1 MALKMRRLGWR
12 LITVAFALCVIS
24 SSVVLA
30 QENAVSGI
38 EDYLS
43 DPSLAE
49 DVSSEYITLDVRDKD
64 LKEILKFISRR
75 VGVNVI
81 ADLEVKEKVTIQ
93 LE

>member
-81 ADLEVKEKVTIQ
+81 ADLDVKEKVTIQ
-93 LE
+93 L